1 MATFTKWLG
10 MVLNQSEL
18 EIRRTLNDDTALHF
32 LIAWSLFEAR
42 CFEKYV
48 QAKKLRD
55 YAETVASQ
63 GFSATRLSPQ
73 FDHFYNR
80 YCEQPRS
87 KTQLSNLL
95 HDAERPTD
103 VGRAVRE
110 CLEKQ
115 KLKFTAADRI
125 FLVCAVIY
133 RFRNNMF
140 HGSKGVQSW
149 LRYKQEIELCT
160 LAMQELILHA
170 ESITPVSSK
179 LEAAQT
185 AA

>member
-10 MVLNQSEL
+10 TILNESEL
-18 EIRRTLNDDTALHF
+18 EIRRTLNDETALHF

-55 YAETVASQ
+55 FAENVASQ
-63 GFSATRLSPQ
+63 GFSVVRLSLQ
-73 FDHFYNR
+73 FDHFYTR

-87 KTQLSNLL
+87 KSQLSNLL
-95 HDAERPTD
+95 HDSEKATD
-103 VGRAVRE
+103 VGRAVRT
-110 CLEKQ
+110 CLAMEKQ
-115 KLKFTAADRI
+115 KFTEADRI
-125 FLVCAVIY
+125 FFVCAVIY

-160 LAMQELILHA
+160 TAMQELILHTEA
-170 ESITPVSSK
+170 MIQANPK
-179 LEAAQT
+179 LEAA
-185 AA
+185 

>member
-1 MATFTKWLG
+1 MAAFTKWLG
-10 MVLNQSEL
+10 TILNQSEL
-18 EIRRTLNDDTALHF
+18 EIRRTLNDETALHF

-42 CFEKYV
+42 CFGKYV

-55 YAETVASQ
+55 YAETVTFQ
-63 GFSATRLSPQ
+63 GFSKARLSPQ

-80 YCEQPRS
+80 YSEQPRS

-95 HDAERPTD
+95 QDLEKPTE
-103 VGRAVRE
+103 VGRAVRN
-110 CLEKQ
+110 CLAKEKGN
-115 KLKFTAADRI
+115 FTEADHI

-160 LAMQELILHA
+160 SAMQELILHQEA
-170 ESITPVSSK
+170 MIQASSK
-179 LEAAQT
+179 LEAA
-185 AA
+185 